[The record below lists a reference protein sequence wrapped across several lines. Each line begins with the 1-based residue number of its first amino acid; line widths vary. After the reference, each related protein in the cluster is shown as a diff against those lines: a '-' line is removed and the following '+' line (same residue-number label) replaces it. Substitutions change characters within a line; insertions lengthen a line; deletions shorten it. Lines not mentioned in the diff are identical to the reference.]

1 MIAGHT
7 FDGPWGRCSCGQRF
21 SDISGATHK
30 ELHGPLGWAHSGTLI
45 ERELNEIQA
54 EVKRLWTALE
64 GVADGS
70 SGSQVAAALR
80 ELLL

>member
-45 ERELNEIQA
+45 ERERPN
-54 EVKRLWTALE
+54 V
-64 GVADGS
+64 V
-70 SGSQVAAALR
+70 
-80 ELLL
+80 